1 MITNQKQL
9 RRLFW
14 QENPQLAHLHKRT
27 VKNGDH
33 RDYPTDV
40 RVSFVDWLDSLH
52 RDGQVSDQLAHRAT
66 L

>member
-14 QENPQLAHLHKRT
+14 QEHPQLEPLRHRT
-27 VKNGDH
+27 VKSGSH

-40 RVSFVDWLDSLH
+40 RVSFVDWLDMLH
-52 RDGQVSDQLAHRAT
+52 RVGRVSDRLAHNAT

>member
-14 QENPQLAHLHKRT
+14 QQHPELAHLHRRT
-27 VKNGDH
+27 VKCGDH
-33 RDYPTDV
+33 CDYPTDV
-40 RVSFVDWLDSLH
+40 RVSFVDWLDRLH
-52 RDGQVSDQLAHRAT
+52 RDEQVSDRLAYRAT